1 MDDTRILP
9 ARRKVD
15 VDAYHLMAEAGVFGH
30 EKRIEL
36 IEGDVIDMAPIG
48 QEHEG
53 IVARLNEL
61 LVLACAGRAIVSP
74 QNSVR
79 LDRMSEPQP
88 DLAVLRRRSDYY
100 TTGQRA
106 SPADVLLLIE
116 VADSSLRYDRTVKLA
131 LYARSGIREYWIVDV
146 KKHSITVHRL
156 PEASTYRDITSH
168 EFGEALTLSLMPEIV
183 ITLDRVFG

>member
-53 IVARLNEL
+53 TVNL
-61 LVLACAGRAIVSP
+61 LSEMLMIACAGRAIIST

-79 LDRMSEPQP
+79 LDRVSEPQP
-88 DLAVLRRRSDYY
+88 DLAVLRRRSDFYR
-100 TTGQRA
+100 TGRRA

-116 VADSSLRYDRTVKLA
+116 VADTSLKYDRTVKLA
-131 LYARSGIREYWIVDV
+131 LYARARIAEYWIVDL
-146 KKHSITVHRL
+146 KARAITIHRS
-156 PEASTYRDITSH
+156 PEAGTYRDITTHDSH
-168 EFGEALTLSLMPEIV
+168 EPLALSMMPEIV